1 MAELS
6 LGTLYEFNKDA
17 MNNIQPLTEKEKD
30 DAIFKLTTDIRRDCK
45 RNPYYM
51 LLCHERRDY
60 TVFKIDD
67 STQGGLARDIKDSL
81 HNRGTVL
88 AIDKQPDEAY
98 EIWIKDVVTSENF
111 LYYLFNYT
119 YGMIISQ

>member
-30 DAIFKLTTDIRRDCK
+30 DAIFKLATDIRRDCK

-60 TVFKIDD
+60 SIFKIDN
-67 STQGGLARDIKDSL
+67 STQGGLTRDIKDSF

-88 AIDKQPDEAY
+88 AIDKQPDGAY

-111 LYYLFNYT
+111 VYYLFNYT

>member
-30 DAIFKLTTDIRRDCK
+30 DAIFKLAMDIGRDCK

-67 STQGGLARDIKDSL
+67 STHSGLTRDIKDSL
-81 HNRGTVL
+81 HNRGTIL
-88 AIDKQPDEAY
+88 AIDKQPDGAY
-98 EIWIKDVVTSENF
+98 EIWIKDIMTSENF
-111 LYYLFNYT
+111 VYYLFNYT